1 MENKNMI
8 SEKVEE
14 FLQEDA
20 LRRFLKYVQI
30 WSTSDDEA
38 ESFPSTKNQIEF
50 GKVLVEELKEIGF
63 TDITHDKFGYIYANL
78 PASKGLENVQNIALI
93 AHLDTS
99 YSVDGKDVKPVIHEN
114 YDGGVITFAENKDL
128 KLSPGDSP
136 QLEEYIGLDL
146 ITSRGDTL
154 LGADDKA
161 GIAEIL
167 AACAAWQKF
176 PELKHGPI
184 TVCFFPDEELGKG
197 TDHINLEMLP
207 EIGYTL
213 DGDEMGLLEFECF
226 DAWKATFTF
235 HGMNVHPGYAKDL
248 MINALEISTR
258 FLSDLPESETP
269 ENTEERDGFFHLYKM
284 NGTPEKASGVMI
296 IRDFELKNNQ
306 RRMNYLKQLKST
318 YEIRYPGLKVELEF
332 EHQYEN
338 MYNYLKKEEKVV
350 ALAKK
355 AIVNAGLELK
365 TKPIRGGT
373 DGARLSAMGVPT
385 PNIFTGGLLFH
396 SKKEFIPK
404 LALRKACEV
413 IIHLAELWVK
423 DKE

>member
-1 MENKNMI
+1 MI

-30 WSTSDDEA
+30 WSTSDDES

-63 TDITHDKFGYIYANL
+63 TDITHDKFGYIYATL
-78 PASKGLENVQNIALI
+78 PASTGLENVQNIALI

-99 YSVDGKDVKPVIHEN
+99 YSVNGKDVKPVIHEN

-128 KLSPGDSP
+128 TLSPEDSP

-146 ITSRGDTL
+146 ITSKGDTL

-176 PELKHGPI
+176 SEIKHGPI

-213 DGDEMGLLEFECF
+213 DGDEMGQLEYECF

-269 ENTEERDGFFHLYKM
+269 ENTKEKDGFFHLYKM
-284 NGTPEKASGVMI
+284 NGTPERASGVMI
-296 IRDFELKNNQ
+296 IRDFEMKNNQ
-306 RRMNYLKQLKST
+306 RRMEYLKQLKST
-318 YEIRYPGLKVELEF
+318 YQVRYPGLKIELEF

-350 ALAKK
+350 DLAKK
-355 AIVNAGLELK
+355 AIVNAGLEFK
-365 TKPIRGGT
+365 NKPIRGGT

-404 LALRKACEV
+404 LALRKASEV

-423 DKE
+423 DKK

>member
-1 MENKNMI
+1 MI

-30 WSTSDDEA
+30 WSTSDDES

-63 TDITHDKFGYIYANL
+63 TDITHDKFGYIYATL
-78 PASKGLENVQNIALI
+78 PASTGLEKVQNIALI

-99 YSVDGKDVKPVIHEN
+99 YSVNGKDVKPVIHEN

-128 KLSPGDSP
+128 TLSPEDSP

-146 ITSRGDTL
+146 ITSKGDTL

-176 PELKHGPI
+176 SEIKHGPI

-213 DGDEMGLLEFECF
+213 DGDEMGQLEYECF

-269 ENTEERDGFFHLYKM
+269 ENTKEKDGFFHLYKM
-284 NGTPEKASGVMI
+284 NGTPERASGVMI
-296 IRDFELKNNQ
+296 IRDFEMKNNQ
-306 RRMNYLKQLKST
+306 RRMEYLKQLKST
-318 YEIRYPGLKVELEF
+318 YQVRYPGLKIELEF

-350 ALAKK
+350 DLAKK
-355 AIVNAGLELK
+355 AIVNAGLEFK
-365 TKPIRGGT
+365 NKPIRGGT

-404 LALRKACEV
+404 LALRKASEV

-423 DKE
+423 DKK

>member
-1 MENKNMI
+1 MI

-30 WSTSDDEA
+30 WSTSDDES

-63 TDITHDKFGYIYANL
+63 TDITHDKFGYIYATL
-78 PASKGLENVQNIALI
+78 PASTGLENVQNIALI

-99 YSVDGKDVKPVIHEN
+99 YSVNGKDVKPVIHEN
-114 YDGGVITFAENKDL
+114 YYGGVITFAENKDL
-128 KLSPGDSP
+128 TLSPEDSP

-146 ITSRGDTL
+146 ITSEGDTL

-176 PELKHGPI
+176 SEIKHGPI

-213 DGDEMGLLEFECF
+213 DGDEMGQLEYECF

-269 ENTEERDGFFHLYKM
+269 ENTKERDGFFHLYKM
-284 NGTPEKASGVMI
+284 NGTPERASGVMI
-296 IRDFELKNNQ
+296 IRDFEMKNNQ
-306 RRMNYLKQLKST
+306 RRMEYLKQLKST
-318 YEIRYPGLKVELEF
+318 YEIRYPGLKIELEF

-350 ALAKK
+350 DLAKK
-355 AIVNAGLELK
+355 AIINAGLEFK

-404 LALRKACEV
+404 IALRKASEV

-423 DKE
+423 DKK